1 MDADAGK
8 GFEVGL
14 NPCTTPAVRARDGQS
29 DGFMFHEIP
38 RAFLSSGD
46 SFQTVNQPSWNAK
59 GGSMGSLTDP
69 LFSSWVHGL
78 TFP

>member
-8 GFEVGL
+8 AFEVGL
-14 NPCTTPAVRARDGQS
+14 NPRTSPAVRARDGQS

-46 SFQTVNQPSWNAK
+46 SFLTVNQPSWNAK
-59 GGSMGSLTDP
+59 GGSMGS
-69 LFSSWVHGL
+69 
-78 TFP
+78 

>member
-14 NPCTTPAVRARDGQS
+14 NPCTAPAVRARDGQS
-29 DGFMFHEIP
+29 DGFTFHEIP
-38 RAFLSSGD
+38 RALLPSGD

-59 GGSMGSLTDP
+59 GGSMGSQTDP
-69 LFSSWVHGL
+69 FFRDGSMA
-78 TFP
+78 

>member
-14 NPCTTPAVRARDGQS
+14 NPCTAPAVRARDGQS

-46 SFQTVNQPSWNAK
+46 S
-59 GGSMGSLTDP
+59 
-69 LFSSWVHGL
+69 
-78 TFP
+78 